1 VQEYQL
7 VEKYFHKN
15 KKSFLK
21 KMKKEEEV
29 SLISSIDGEKLTSYK
44 KKEFKMI
51 NHLIS
56 WKYELISDND
66 DKRLELF
73 QCDDCI
79 KLELSF

>member
-1 VQEYQL
+1 
-7 VEKYFHKN
+7 
-15 KKSFLK
+15 
-21 KMKKEEEV
+21 
-29 SLISSIDGEKLTSYK
+29 
-44 KKEFKMI
+44 MI

-56 WKYELISDND
+56 WKYELISDNG